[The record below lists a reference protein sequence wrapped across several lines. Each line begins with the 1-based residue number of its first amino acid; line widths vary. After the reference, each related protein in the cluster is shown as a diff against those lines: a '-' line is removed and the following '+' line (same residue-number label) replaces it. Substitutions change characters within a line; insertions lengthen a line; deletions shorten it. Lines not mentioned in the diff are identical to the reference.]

1 MYACSFPV
9 DFQRSTQGSKGH
21 PPGLSSRRGKMEALD
36 KGWATWI
43 LGEVAVSFPRGK
55 HNCFLVAVG
64 DGMGD
69 GGGGRR

>member
-1 MYACSFPV
+1 MHVP
-9 DFQRSTQGSKGH
+9 FQLTFKGQLKVVRDT